1 MTVEYHDGLLAI
13 DLAGEPYQLG
23 WQHGRLLRHEIWALW
38 DACERLILRARG
50 RWVGWVA
57 SQVLHGA
64 ARLMHLYIPPALRR
78 ELQGVAAGSGLPYHH
93 LLLLNCFDDV
103 MNNFRVVDRLAARLA
118 CTAFAAGGAR
128 AADGTAIAGRNLDYY
143 FRAEFMAAG
152 AEPTRVLQ
160 RHVVVFRVRP
170 RHGLPFVAVGWPGI
184 IGAVTAQ
191 NAAGLALACLTSP
204 AWSER
209 PWGTPLPLVYR
220 GIAQFAPGLAHAVE
234 RLRAARRTIGN
245 NLVLAS
251 ATERAVC
258 TVELSA
264 RAVDAS
270 PPVGEVVVT
279 SNHYLSPRLARE
291 QDALINPTSPLR
303 LARARA
309 LLAEGPL
316 DVARAQAIL
325 LDEECLDPAAP
336 QWARLYNA
344 GTIYS
349 TVFEPGAGRIWV
361 RAADTPDRR
370 FVPFAVPDARPRA
383 SVPGGAPAEHPAA
396 GH

>member
-1 MTVEYHDGLLAI
+1 MAMERRDGFWLV
-13 DLAGEPYQLG
+13 DLVGEPYQLG
-23 WQHGRLLRHEIWALW
+23 WQHGRLLRDEIWALW

-50 RWVGWVA
+50 RWFGWVA
-57 SQVLHGA
+57 SQLLHGVA
-64 ARLMHLYIPPALRR
+64 GLMHLYIPPALRR
-78 ELQGVAAGSGLPYHH
+78 ELEGVAAGSGLPYRH

-103 MNNFRVVDRLAARLA
+103 MNNFRVFDRVAARLA

-152 AEPTRVLQ
+152 LEPTLVLQ

-191 NAAGLALACLTSP
+191 NAAGLAVACLTSP

-220 GIAQFAPGLAHAVE
+220 GIAQFATTLADAVE

-245 NLVLAS
+245 NLVLA
-251 ATERAVC
+251 AAAERAVC
-258 TVELSA
+258 AVELSA
-264 RAVDAS
+264 RAVHAG

-279 SNHYLSPRLARE
+279 ANHYCSPLLARE

-303 LARARA
+303 LERASA
-309 LLAEGPL
+309 LLSEGPL

-325 LDEECLDPAAP
+325 LDAECLDPAAP

-349 TVFEPGAGRIWV
+349 TVFEPGAGRVWV
-361 RAADTPDRR
+361 RAADQPERP
-370 FVPFAVPDARPRA
+370 FVAVAVPDARRFTHQDA
-383 SVPGGAPAEHPAA
+383 VRQLAVHAD
-396 GH
+396 